1 MFMINIEKGGS
12 GLMLVKDYM
21 TLNPRT
27 VNPDDSAQ
35 EIVEKMKTLNY
46 RQFPVVE
53 DGKLVG
59 IITETDLA
67 DALIRNKDV
76 SIKDVMVT
84 EPLTLMENASIENA
98 SDIIRIKN
106 FNSLPVVSETNELLG
121 LLTVTDILDALRTTF
136 SFNDKPIKLE
146 VNMSQ
151 ELSLFDVLH
160 LIQNNS
166 EKVISFSSAPI
177 NRQLS
182 LFWVVDCDLERV
194 DKVLREHNCTMSVI
208 NSEE

>member
-1 MFMINIEKGGS
+1 
-12 GLMLVKDYM
+12 MLVKDYM

-67 DALIRNKDV
+67 DALIRDKDV

-146 VNMSQ
+146 VNMSK
-151 ELSLFDVLH
+151 ELSLFDLLH